1 MIHFCFMSQTDS
13 KRGLKV
19 LTVSSRKKVDTFSA
33 FSAKV
38 QIVPYRCT
46 LFFLLTALK
55 QAEKQTIRPLNYKSA
70 RVEVDELLSSN
81 NSKEAQQQNLV
92 AIVILFYVV
101 YPASSSD
108 PPFSTYFPPSHS
120 LFQKTILVASFSY
133 FCSPS
138 SSKSL
143 HGNYRPLIGVR
154 RFSAAN
160 QPLSVKVK
168 VKSLSFLLS

>member
-1 MIHFCFMSQTDS
+1 MKSNLIFSSVDVTGKHRKMTHFCFMSQTDS

-81 NSKEAQQQNLV
+81 NSKEAQQKIWLPLSFYFMLFIQLLLL
-92 AIVILFYVV
+92 IHLSPLIFLPLILF
-101 YPASSSD
+101 
-108 PPFSTYFPPSHS
+108 
-120 LFQKTILVASFSY
+120 
-133 FCSPS
+133 
-138 SSKSL
+138 SKRQSW
-143 HGNYRPLIGVR
+143 
-154 RFSAAN
+154 S
-160 QPLSVKVK
+160 PLSPTFV
-168 VKSLSFLLS
+168 LLLLPNHYMVIIAL